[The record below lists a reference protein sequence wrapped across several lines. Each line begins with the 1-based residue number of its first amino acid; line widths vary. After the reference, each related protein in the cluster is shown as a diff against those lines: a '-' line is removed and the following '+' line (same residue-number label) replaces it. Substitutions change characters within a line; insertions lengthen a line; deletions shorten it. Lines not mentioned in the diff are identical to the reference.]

1 MAQSQLID
9 YEKAYLEEKAAKQ
22 KAEELLESKTKQ
34 LYAVNEMLM
43 AQQEYLVQS
52 EKMAS
57 IGQLAAGIAH
67 EINNPIGFV
76 LSNVNTLTGYLDKI
90 IGLIKT
96 YQEVESE
103 VNNPELFQGIHTYYE
118 ANEID
123 YLIEDSGDLL
133 NETKDGI
140 ERVKKIVAG
149 LKTFAHS
156 GEENMQKADVNE
168 VIRAAIRLTQ
178 NETKYT
184 CELEQHLGDI
194 PEIFCYQDQLCQV
207 LVNMITNAA
216 HAIPNKGK
224 ITISSAADD
233 TEVMIKIQDDGAG
246 ISEENISK
254 LFNPFFTTKAV
265 GKGTGLGL
273 SISYG
278 IIVEKH
284 KGRIDVDSELGKGT
298 TFTIHIPKK
307 EEEAR

>member
-1 MAQSQLID
+1 M
-9 YEKAYLEEKAAKQ
+9 
-22 KAEELLESKTKQ
+22 
-34 LYAVNEMLM
+34 
-43 AQQEYLVQS
+43 
-52 EKMAS
+52 
-57 IGQLAAGIAH
+57 
-67 EINNPIGFV
+67 
-76 LSNVNTLTGYLDKI
+76 
-90 IGLIKT
+90 
-96 YQEVESE
+96 
-103 VNNPELFQGIHTYYE
+103 
-118 ANEID
+118 
-123 YLIEDSGDLL
+123 IEDSGDLL

-184 CELEQHLGDI
+184 CELEQHLGDL
-194 PEIFCYQDQLCQV
+194 PEIYCYQDQLCQV

-224 ITISSAADD
+224 ISIVSFVDGDD
-233 TEVMIKIQDDGAG
+233 IVVQIQDDGTG

-284 KGRIDVDSELGKGT
+284 KGRIDVDSKLGKGT

>member
-103 VNNPELFQGIHTYYE
+103 INNPELFQGIHTYYE

-184 CELEQHLGDI
+184 CELEQHLGEI

-224 ITISSAADD
+224 ITISSSADE

>member
-1 MAQSQLID
+1 MAQSQLVD

-22 KAEELLESKTKQ
+22 KAEELLESKTAQ

-103 VNNPELFQGIHTYYE
+103 VNNPGLFQGIHTYYE

-194 PEIFCYQDQLCQV
+194 PEIYCYQDQLCQV

-224 ITISSAADD
+224 ITISSAVED

-284 KGRIDVDSELGKGT
+284 KGRIDVESELGKGT